1 MARELVC
8 QSCGEQKMSLRKIK
22 SSLIKTMELIMC
34 NTCITHKYEPRYIVI
49 LAART
54 VGLEDGV
61 RKVISDRRYLGN
73 EIPASDI
80 L

>member
-1 MARELVC
+1 MARELLC
-8 QSCGEQKMSLRKIK
+8 QSCGDQKMSLRKIK

-34 NTCITHKYEPRYIVI
+34 ASCINSKFEPRFIVI

-54 VGLEDGV
+54 GGNTDNVK
-61 RKVISDRRYLGN
+61 RIIIDRRYLGA

>member
-1 MARELVC
+1 MSRELLC
-8 QSCGEQKMSLRKIK
+8 QSCGDQKMSLRKIK

-34 NTCITHKYEPRYIVI
+34 ASCINSKFEPRFIVI

-54 VGLEDGV
+54 GGIGDNVK
-61 RKVISDRRYLGN
+61 KVISDHRYIGE